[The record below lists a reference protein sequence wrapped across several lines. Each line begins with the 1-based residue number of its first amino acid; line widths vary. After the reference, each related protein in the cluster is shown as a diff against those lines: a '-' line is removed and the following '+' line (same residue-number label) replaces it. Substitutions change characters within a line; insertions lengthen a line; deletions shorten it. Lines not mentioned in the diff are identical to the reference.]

1 MCQESCSSTNQVTK
15 IPVTDFSGFT
25 FCASA
30 SYLSGQSANLEHL
43 EVRIFL
49 VFVEGKL

>member
-1 MCQESCSSTNQVTK
+1 MCQESCSSANQVTK

-25 FCASA
+25 FCAFA
-30 SYLSGQSANLEHL
+30 SCLSGQSANLERL